1 MYIPKF
7 ATEKGFNTKNI
18 PNTVYTRKITI
29 FLVFLAKND

>member
-7 ATEKGFNTKNI
+7 AIEKGFNTKNI
-18 PNTVYTRKITI
+18 SNTVYTRKNTI